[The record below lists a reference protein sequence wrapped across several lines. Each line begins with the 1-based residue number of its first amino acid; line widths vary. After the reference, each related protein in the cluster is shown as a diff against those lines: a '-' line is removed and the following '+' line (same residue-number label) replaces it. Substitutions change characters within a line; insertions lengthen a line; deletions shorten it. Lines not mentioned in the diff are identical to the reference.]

1 MPTARVVPRALP
13 ARVSLGVVALA
24 VAAVLL
30 VASQARAADSV
41 YWADFG
47 AGQISF
53 ANLAGG
59 GAGALDVSGADA
71 AEANGMAIDAAA
83 GKAYWVTGAGKVFF
97 ANLSGGGGGQ
107 LNTAGAS
114 EGFQLGAAIDPIGGR
129 LYWVAEDKITYANL
143 NGSGGGDLDTSG
155 ATVDGPT
162 GVAVDRTAG
171 RVYWSNSGPGA
182 PKVSYASIAGG
193 GGGDLPNT
201 GTTGEAEGLAFD
213 MARGRVYWADYGG
226 NRISYANLNGSGF
239 GDVNTSGATVDHPWG
254 VAVDPIAGRVYW
266 ANEQGARISYANLNG
281 SGGADLDTGALTI
294 DLPAFP
300 VLLKAPAA
308 ATAPQATGA
317 SKPGS
322 TLTCTAGTWAP
333 DLLESFLY
341 RAPQTTSLQW
351 LKDGQPIAGATTPAY
366 AATEVGSY
374 SCQSSAA
381 NQAGSTAQTSASVA
395 VFSLAKKAKLNRK
408 KGTAT
413 LSVRVPVAGTL
424 TLTGKQVVKQKRTA
438 KAAGT
443 IKLTI
448 KAKGKAKKA
457 LTNKGKVKVKLT
469 VAFAPASGSATSQL
483 KKLVLKKAPA
493 PRAGT

>member
-1 MPTARVVPRALP
+1 MPTARVVPRPLSIRIA
-13 ARVSLGVVALA
+13 VAGLLA
-24 VAAVLL
+24 AAAVLL

-41 YWADFG
+41 YWADYEP
-47 AGQISF
+47 GQISF
-53 ANLAGG
+53 AGLAGG
-59 GAGALDVSGADA
+59 AAGALDVSGADA

-129 LYWVAEDKITYANL
+129 LYWVAEGKITYANL

-162 GVAVDRTAG
+162 GVAVDHAAG

-182 PKVSYASIAGG
+182 PKVSYAGIGGG

-201 GTTGEAEGLAFD
+201 GTAGEANGLAFD
-213 MARGRVYWADYGG
+213 LAAGKVYWADYSGD
-226 NRISYANLNGSGF
+226 RISYANLNGIGF
-239 GDVNTSGATVDHPWG
+239 GDVNTAGATVDAPWG
-254 VAVDPIAGRVYW
+254 VAVDPIAGRIYW
-266 ANEQGARISYANLNG
+266 ANEQGKKISYANLNG

-294 DLPAFP
+294 GLPAFP

-308 ATAPQATGA
+308 ATAPQATGG

-322 TLTCTAGTWAP
+322 TLTCAAGTWAP

-351 LKDGQPIAGATTPAY
+351 LKDGQPIAGATAPTY
-366 AATEVGSY
+366 AAATVGNY
-374 SCQSSAA
+374 SCQSLAV
-381 NQAGSTAQTSASVA
+381 NQAGSSSQTTSSVA
-395 VFSLAKKAKLNRK
+395 VFSLGKKAKLNRK

-413 LSVRVPVAGTL
+413 LSVRVPGAGTL
-424 TLTGKQVVKQKRTA
+424 TLSGKQVVKQKRTR
-438 KAAGT
+438 KAATAGA
-443 IKLTI
+443 IKLTV

-457 LTNKGKVKVKLT
+457 LNRKGKARVKLT
-469 VAFAPASGSATSQL
+469 VAFAPASGSAASQV
-483 KKLVLKKAPA
+483 KKLVLRKASGPGA
-493 PRAGT
+493 